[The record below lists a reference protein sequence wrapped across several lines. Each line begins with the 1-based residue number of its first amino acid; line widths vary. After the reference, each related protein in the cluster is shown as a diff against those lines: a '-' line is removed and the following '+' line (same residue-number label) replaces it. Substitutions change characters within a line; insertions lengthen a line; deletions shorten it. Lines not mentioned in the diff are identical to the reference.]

1 MLLKHCTGYGY
12 FPVLCPPHSWRLES
26 RIQRARG
33 TRTSPPGPASLD
45 IRSGKLPSPRIQIP
59 LQQHPAVQPV
69 QSGDPV
75 IRGIRTMQR
84 IHGKKRPG
92 RRPYL
97 HTQRMTDAT
106 ARLDACPQQTGQA
119 HRPDPPVLRQHRKP
133 YCPGPGRCLPASAG
147 YLSEQGFSQLRP
159 LLQFCGGFL
168 RAPAVITYSLLLLT
182 GNAHRTPP
190 HQPSPALS
198 ETAISLLT
206 DQPLNLPGSPIQQA
220 MHTAIQSPRGKSS
233 PAPLIPRGRISA
245 KGAGISP

>member
-1 MLLKHCTGYGY
+1 MLLKHCARYGY
-12 FPVLCPPHSWRLES
+12 SPVPCPPHSWQLKS
-26 RIQRARG
+26 RIQRDRG

-45 IRSGKLPSPRIQIP
+45 TRSGKLPFLRIRIP

-75 IRGIRTMQR
+75 IRGIRAIQR

-97 HTQRMTDAT
+97 HTQRMTDAA

-119 HRPDPPVLRQHRKP
+119 HRPDPPVLRQHRKL
-133 YCPGPGRCLPASAG
+133 CRPGKYLPASAG
-147 YLSEQGFSQLRP
+147 YLSEQGFSQLQP

-168 RAPAVITYSLLLLT
+168 RAPAAITYSLLLLT
-182 GNAHRTPP
+182 GNAHRTQP

-206 DQPLNLPGSPIQQA
+206 DQPLSLPGSPIQPV
-220 MHTAIQSPRGKSS
+220 MHTAIQSPKGKSS